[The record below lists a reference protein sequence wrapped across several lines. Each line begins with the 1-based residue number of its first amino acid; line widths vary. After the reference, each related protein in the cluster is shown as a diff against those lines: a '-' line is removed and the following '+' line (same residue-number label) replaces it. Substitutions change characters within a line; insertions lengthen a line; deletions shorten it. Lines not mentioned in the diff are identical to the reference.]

1 METIH
6 PNNIPDLDI
15 NTISLITLKNGN
27 MIMIDDS
34 VAEKPRTKKIQGYSE
49 LSKKENKFQSLSVSE
64 NSTCSFEGIEHSTI
78 KNDDKKIKIIKN
90 DFNLVSKIS
99 KNINFSYYGIPNLN
113 FNKNGNYMNKFEE
126 NIKTN
131 NAEFSNL
138 LNNFSPIFTSKTSDK
153 TAINSNILLNDN
165 KLKSIQ
171 FDENNYFSN
180 DNFDNVVIEEENK
193 EEDVNSRINRK
204 SKDCIERIG
213 KMVEDRNKHSVKA
226 VISLNIPCDNPA
238 VLSATEKQFNV
249 LMAQLRG
256 KQSKYKRRNKDMNY
270 QKYYQLYKD
279 NNDKPYNGLLGPNI
293 KRIKYYQ
300 EAEAKDLENDVYINQ
315 FKSNNETLL
324 RTSLNTN
331 SILLNKSTNNN
342 NIFGD
347 SKNKN
352 MSINNSINLNVRN
365 NKNDFNMSRSSYS
378 FNPNK
383 SKASSENKKL
393 TSTLIRNSF
402 GYNQALVYPCNNFV
416 KKYDNKLMI

>member
-27 MIMIDDS
+27 MIMIDDA
-34 VAEKPRTKKIQGYSE
+34 VAEKPSMKKIQSYSE
-49 LSKKENKFQSLSVSE
+49 LPKKDNKFHSLSVSE
-64 NSTCSFEGIEHSTI
+64 NSTCSFEGKEHSI
-78 KNDDKKIKIIKN
+78 NKSDDKIIKIVKN

-99 KNINFSYYGIPNLN
+99 KNTNFSYYGIPNLI
-113 FNKNGNYMNKFEE
+113 FNKKENHINKCEE
-126 NIKTN
+126 NNKTSN
-131 NAEFSNL
+131 MEFSKL
-138 LNNFSPIFTSKTSDK
+138 LNNFSPIFTSKATDK
-153 TAINSNILLNDN
+153 TSLNSNILLNDN

-171 FDENNYFSN
+171 FDENNYLSN

-204 SKDCIERIG
+204 SKNCIERIG
-213 KMVEDRNKHSVKA
+213 KMVEDRNKHTVKA
-226 VISLNIPCDNPA
+226 VISLNIPCDNPT

-249 LMAQLRG
+249 LVAQLRG

-279 NNDKPYNGLLGPNI
+279 NNDKPYNGLLEPNI
-293 KRIKYYQ
+293 NRIKYYQ
-300 EAEAKDLENDVYINQ
+300 EAEVKDLENDIHINQ
-315 FKSNNETLL
+315 LKSNNETLL
-324 RTSLNTN
+324 RTSINTN

-342 NIFGD
+342 NIFGG

-352 MSINNSINLNVRN
+352 MSINNSINFNARN
-365 NKNDFNMSRSSYS
+365 YRNDFNMSRTSYS

-383 SKASSENKKL
+383 SRASSDSKKL
-393 TSTLIRNSF
+393 SSTLLGNSF
-402 GYNQALVYPCNNFV
+402 GYNHALVYPCNNFV
-416 KKYDNKLMI
+416 KKK

>member
-6 PNNIPDLDI
+6 PNNIPDIDI

-27 MIMIDDS
+27 MIMIDDA
-34 VAEKPRTKKIQGYSE
+34 VAEKPRTKKVQDNSE
-49 LSKKENKFQSLSVSE
+49 LPKKENKFQSLSVSE
-64 NSTCSFEGIEHSTI
+64 NSTCSFEGIEHSTN
-78 KNDDKKIKIIKN
+78 KSDDKKIKIIKN

-99 KNINFSYYGIPNLN
+99 KNTNFSYYGIPNLI
-113 FNKNGNYMNKFEE
+113 FNKNGNHMNKWKE
-126 NIKTN
+126 NNKTN
-131 NAEFSNL
+131 NVEFSKL
-138 LNNFSPIFTSKTSDK
+138 LNNFSPIFTPKTSDK
-153 TAINSNILLNDN
+153 TSLKSSILLNDN

-171 FDENNYFSN
+171 FDENNYLSN

-204 SKDCIERIG
+204 SKNCIEKIG
-213 KMVEDRNKHSVKA
+213 KMVEDRNKHTVKA

-238 VLSATEKQFNV
+238 VISATEKQFNV
-249 LMAQLRG
+249 LVAQLRG

-279 NNDKPYNGLLGPNI
+279 NNDKPYNGLVEPNI
-293 KRIKYYQ
+293 NRIKYYQ
-300 EAEAKDLENDVYINQ
+300 EAEAKDLENGIHINQ

-331 SILLNKSTNNN
+331 SIFLNKSINNN

-352 MSINNSINLNVRN
+352 MSINNSINFNTRN
-365 NKNDFNMSRSSYS
+365 NRNDFNVSRNSYS

-383 SKASSENKKL
+383 SRASSDNKKL

-416 KKYDNKLMI
+416 KKYGNKLI

>member
-1 METIH
+1 MEIIH

-27 MIMIDDS
+27 MIMIDDA
-34 VAEKPRTKKIQGYSE
+34 VAEKPSMKKIQSDSE
-49 LSKKENKFQSLSVSE
+49 LPKKDNKFHSLSVSE
-64 NSTCSFEGIEHSTI
+64 NSTCSFEGKEHSTN
-78 KNDDKKIKIIKN
+78 KSDDKLIKIVKN

-99 KNINFSYYGIPNLN
+99 KNINFSYYGNPNFI
-113 FNKNGNYMNKFEE
+113 FNKKENPTNKCEE
-126 NIKTN
+126 NNKTSN
-131 NAEFSNL
+131 MEFSKL
-138 LNNFSPIFTSKTSDK
+138 LNNFSPIFTPKTTDKTSL
-153 TAINSNILLNDN
+153 NSNILLNDN

-171 FDENNYFSN
+171 FDENNYLSN

-204 SKDCIERIG
+204 SKNCIERIG
-213 KMVEDRNKHSVKA
+213 KMVEDRNKHTVKA

-249 LMAQLRG
+249 LVAQLRG

-279 NNDKPYNGLLGPNI
+279 NNDKPYNGLLEPNI
-293 KRIKYYQ
+293 NRIKYYR
-300 EAEAKDLENDVYINQ
+300 EAEVKDLENDIHINQ
-315 FKSNNETLL
+315 LKSNNETLL
-324 RTSLNTN
+324 RTSINTN

-342 NIFGD
+342 NIFGG

-352 MSINNSINLNVRN
+352 MSINNSINFNARN
-365 NKNDFNMSRSSYS
+365 YRNDFNMSKTSYS

-383 SKASSENKKL
+383 SRASSDSKKL
-393 TSTLIRNSF
+393 SSTLIGNCF
-402 GYNQALVYPCNNFV
+402 GYNHALVYPCNNFV
-416 KKYDNKLMI
+416 KKK